1 MDFLRS
7 FIGGSTVMT
16 ERQTDTSGL
25 YSLINTIVFILTLMA
40 GMAAVYY
47 GYIIG
52 TDAILK
58 EWQGHCSQ
66 FKDPV
71 EYNNCM
77 VLSFKLINHYT
88 KLLLINLAI
97 AIALPA
103 IFWGGGRLYRRYSR
117 HL

>member
-1 MDFLRS
+1 
-7 FIGGSTVMT
+7 MT
-16 ERQTDTSGL
+16 EKAKDNKAL
-25 YSLINTIVFILTLMA
+25 YSIMNNIVFILTLMA

-52 TDAILK
+52 TGTILN

-77 VLSFKLINHYT
+77 VLSFKLISHYK

-97 AIALPA
+97 AMALPA
-103 IFWGGGRLYRRYSR
+103 VFWGGGRLYRRYSIR
-117 HL
+117 H